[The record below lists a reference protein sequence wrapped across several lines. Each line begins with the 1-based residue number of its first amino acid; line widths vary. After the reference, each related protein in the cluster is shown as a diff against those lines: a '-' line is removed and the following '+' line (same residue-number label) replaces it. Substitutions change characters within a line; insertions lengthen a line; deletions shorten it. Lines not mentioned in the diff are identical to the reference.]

1 MKLLKFIALIAGMYV
16 VGVYVPFGNFI
27 NLGIIGVGL
36 WKLV

>member
-16 VGVYVPFGNFI
+16 VAMYVPFGNFI
-27 NLGIIGVGL
+27 NLGIIGVAL

>member
-1 MKLLKFIALIAGMYV
+1 MKLLKFVALVVGMYV
-16 VGVYVPFGNFI
+16 VGLYVPFGNFI

>member
-1 MKLLKFIALIAGMYV
+1 MKFLKFIALIAGMYV